1 MAKSGNSSV
10 LQVIGLKNI
19 KTTLTSLLIN
29 ISAAVLCLQ
38 LSRVTDRREA
48 LGAMGFRS
56 WVQQGRWALGQGHT
70 GHWRGG
76 RILNGDGHVAGVWQ
90 G

>member
-1 MAKSGNSSV
+1 MAKSGNSCV
-10 LQVIGLKNI
+10 LQVTSLKNI

-48 LGAMGFRS
+48 VGAMGFWS
-56 WVQQGRWALGQGHT
+56 WVQQGRWALGRDTWDIGV
-70 GHWRGG
+70 
-76 RILNGDGHVAGVWQ
+76 VAEF
-90 G
+90 